1 MKKNS
6 KGGRKIYLTERCSS
20 NWDKLFTGRKWRKM
34 GITFITKTSSR
45 RCKKKILD
53 YYDIFK
59 ILLILLM
66 IINLYITLQK
76 LIIHCKRVTKIAS
89 DQCYN
94 CNIKTLKMQIQFVQL
109 KTSQSLLS
117 KLRLA
122 NHCLP
127 NENQPIISFF
137 FILFLL

>member
-1 MKKNS
+1 
-6 KGGRKIYLTERCSS
+6 
-20 NWDKLFTGRKWRKM
+20 M

-137 FILFLL
+137 FILFLLQTDTIKVTSGSWNSATCSMKVSLKSGLG